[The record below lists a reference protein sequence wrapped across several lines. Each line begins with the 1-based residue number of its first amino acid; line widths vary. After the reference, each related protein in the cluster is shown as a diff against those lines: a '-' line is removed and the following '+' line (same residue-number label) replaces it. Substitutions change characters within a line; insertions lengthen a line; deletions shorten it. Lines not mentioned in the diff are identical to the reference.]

1 MVFRY
6 CLINTLVNLMELS
19 KAYWFF
25 SDQTPIEIASA
36 LLKKSTF
43 LPTSISYYNLVVI
56 TGINGT
62 FFFKVY

>member
-1 MVFRY
+1 
-6 CLINTLVNLMELS
+6 MELS
-19 KAYWFF
+19 KAYWFL
-25 SDQTPIEIASA
+25 SDQTPIAIASA

-56 TGINGT
+56 TGIKGT